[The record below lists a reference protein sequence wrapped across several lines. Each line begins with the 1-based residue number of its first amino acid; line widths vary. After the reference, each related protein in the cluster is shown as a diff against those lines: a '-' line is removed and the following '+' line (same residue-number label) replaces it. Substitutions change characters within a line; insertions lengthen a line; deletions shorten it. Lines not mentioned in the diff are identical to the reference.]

1 MVCLF
6 EGVTSDN
13 VCDDKWKIYHDNC
26 YLFSELFSGT
36 NKENWSNARTECDD
50 RSANLTAIEDQDTW
64 DWVVR
69 QISSLDLSDEL
80 WIGLYKSNNVYDW
93 DDGTHPNTSNL

>member
-1 MVCLF
+1 MYNYCVKVKHYMSF
-6 EGVTSDN
+6 
-13 VCDDKWKIYHDNC
+13 
-26 YLFSELFSGT
+26 F
-36 NKENWSNARTECDD
+36 
-50 RSANLTAIEDQDTW
+50 Q

>member
-1 MVCLF
+1 MSLF
-6 EGVTSDN
+6 YFTLFYLGVTSDN

-64 DWVVR
+64 VSNLYIFDYILMVVR
-69 QISSLDLSDEL
+69 VACNAWGSCPGWS
-80 WIGLYKSNNVYDW
+80 
-93 DDGTHPNTSNL
+93 